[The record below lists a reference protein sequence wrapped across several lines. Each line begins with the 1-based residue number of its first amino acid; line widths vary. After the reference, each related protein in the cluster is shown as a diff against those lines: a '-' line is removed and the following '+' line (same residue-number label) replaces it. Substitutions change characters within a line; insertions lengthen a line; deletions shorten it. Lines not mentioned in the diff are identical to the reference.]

1 MWTPQIEGL
10 ADVADC
16 WVVDHRRHDSIEAIA
31 RAALAECPF
40 ERFALAGLSMGGYVA
55 QEMWRQ
61 APARVERLALLDT
74 NAIADSPEATAN
86 RRALMA
92 LAGAEGLPAVV
103 QALMPRLLGPQAP
116 RPHTLAAIL
125 RTMAR
130 NTGVDAFIRQQTA
143 IMQRIDRRALLPRIA
158 CPVLIG
164 CGADDIL
171 TPPALHEDM
180 AGRIPGAVLKIFA
193 ACGHMST
200 LEQPLAVNQALRDW
214 LARD

>member
-1 MWTPQIEGL
+1 
-10 ADVADC
+10 
-16 WVVDHRRHDSIEAIA
+16 
-31 RAALAECPF
+31 
-40 ERFALAGLSMGGYVA
+40 MGGYVA

-74 NAIADSPEATAN
+74 NAIADAPEATVN

-103 QALMPRLLGPQAP
+103 RLLMPRLLGPRAP
-116 RPHTLAAIL
+116 SALAAIL

-130 NTGVDAFIRQQTA
+130 NTGMDAFLRQQTA
-143 IMQRIDRRALLPRIA
+143 IMQRIDGRAFLSQIA
-158 CPVLIG
+158 CPVLVA

-180 AGRIPGAVLKIFA
+180 TSRIPGATLEIFA